1 MCLQKP
7 IIRLFCIWKATEL
20 QNMKASCKKS
30 LLKEIHP
37 FLKRKKKKKLVLR
50 RKFQYSLHLSHLEQ
64 FSGWVI
70 RKRKCLE
77 TVEWR

>member
-1 MCLQKP
+1 MSTETHNKTILHLESH
-7 IIRLFCIWKATEL
+7 RATEQEGQL
-20 QNMKASCKKS
+20 Q
-30 LLKEIHP
+30 EIII
-37 FLKRKKKKKLVLR
+37 KRDSSFSQKKKNKTKLVLW

-77 TVEWR
+77 TVERR

>member
-1 MCLQKP
+1 MSTETHNKTILHLESH
-7 IIRLFCIWKATEL
+7 RATEHEGQL
-20 QNMKASCKKS
+20 Q
-30 LLKEIHP
+30 EIII
-37 FLKRKKKKKLVLR
+37 KRDSSFSQKKKKKKLVLR